1 MILKIDYFDN
11 KLKLGNNFI
20 NVIEVENKKYFY
32 RFVNDFYEI
41 VKNGFAND
49 LNFFS
54 DEGEEMNMNGRLK
67 LYIDYFDLG
76 FDSKKNITDLSK
88 YVLNSID
95 ENDMTLLQNQYNKI
109 VKIYKKVLNDIDL
122 PLFMEEEVNIEAF
135 SKILK
140 LGINTKFDLLDN
152 LFLLIDI
159 EKAFKNNN
167 VLIFVNLK
175 QYLSREELKEF
186 YKYAIYNQV
195 QILLIDS
202 QSYGGTLDYEKKLI
216 IDVNLDEFM
225 I

>member
-11 KLKLGNNFI
+11 QLKLDNNFI

-49 LNFFS
+49 INFFS
-54 DEGEEMNMNGRLK
+54 GEGEEMNMNGRVK

-76 FDSKKNITDLSK
+76 FDSKKNVTDLTK
-88 YVLNSID
+88 YVLNNID
-95 ENDMTLLQNQYNKI
+95 ENDISLLQNQYNKI

-122 PLFMEEEVNIEAF
+122 PLFIEEEVNIETF

-140 LGINTKFDLLDN
+140 LGINTKFDLLEN

-159 EKAFKNNN
+159 ERAFKNNN

-195 QILLIDS
+195 QIILIDS
-202 QSYGGTLDYEKKLI
+202 QSYGGKLDYEKKLI
-216 IDVNLDEFM
+216 IDDNLDEFM